1 MSTLQ
6 AIVYGIVQGIT
17 EFLPISSSG
26 HLVLLPWATGWP
38 DPGMSFDVSLHLGT
52 LLALVWFFRTEW
64 IALTRS
70 AFRVI
75 RGHRTTP
82 NERMVLYI
90 VVATIPAG
98 VVGFLAEDLVETYLR
113 SPLVVAAT
121 LIILALVLIVAERI
135 GRREKSI
142 ESLSWTDVIV
152 VGLAQAL
159 SIVPGVSRSGVTITA
174 AMFCG
179 MKRDAAARFSFF
191 LATPTIGGAVGKQ
204 TFDLTTGGAD
214 GGELAML
221 GVGILTAAFIGYLA
235 IKFMLQY
242 LATHTTYLF
251 VYYRIMLGIVVL
263 LAFLFGFR

>member
-1 MSTLQ
+1 MLW
-6 AIVYGIVQGIT
+6 
-17 EFLPISSSG
+17 LP
-26 HLVLLPWATGWP
+26 A
-38 DPGMSFDVSLHLGT
+38 
-52 LLALVWFFRTEW
+52 
-64 IALTRS
+64 
-70 AFRVI
+70 
-75 RGHRTTP
+75 
-82 NERMVLYI
+82 
-90 VVATIPAG
+90 
-98 VVGFLAEDLVETYLR
+98 
-113 SPLVVAAT
+113 

-174 AMFCG
+174 AMFRG

-251 VYYRIMLGIVVL
+251 IYYRITLGIVVL